1 MHSNKESD
9 AYKYDFSREMT
20 DPRLQR
26 EKIIIPITKEGNP
39 DYSYMEQYI
48 KNIMIRKYS
57 EYLSYLETRLNI

>member
-1 MHSNKESD
+1 
-9 AYKYDFSREMT
+9 MT

-57 EYLSYLETRLNI
+57 EYLSYLERD

>member
-1 MHSNKESD
+1 MHT
-9 AYKYDFSREMT
+9 KYDFSREMT

-57 EYLSYLETRLNI
+57 EYLSYLERD